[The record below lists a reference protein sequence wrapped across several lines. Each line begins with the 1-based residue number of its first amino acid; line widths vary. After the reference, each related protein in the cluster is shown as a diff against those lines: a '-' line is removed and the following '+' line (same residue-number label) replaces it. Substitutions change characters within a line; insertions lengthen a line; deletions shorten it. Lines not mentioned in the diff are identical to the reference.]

1 MVQNVTNLLL
11 SEVTLSAAVTDKSG
25 RELIDAGGYDEVRPS
40 NIFVISGGGWAK
52 DKKLV
57 GAKAELSIRASVPV
71 AAGVAQHCG
80 VQIMA
85 EEGANE
91 ENEAGGRIVWPSA
104 EQSELS
110 EEEDSEEGS
119 DSSSDGERRILVRFA
134 MTKGD
139 GNWPQFSELP
149 LEKQNL
155 AYVVSCMEFAPSFDE
170 AEGNIVSWKIVD
182 NGLEHLTFDKNGLQ
196 GHPTP
201 TVEFMV
207 SDVDDDDDFLRAV
220 WKSSYRLEVPELNE
234 GDAFYFEDHNGYSHI
249 EIDATFDAK
258 AR

>member
-110 EEEDSEEGS
+110 EED
-119 DSSSDGERRILVRFA
+119 
-134 MTKGD
+134 
-139 GNWPQFSELP
+139 
-149 LEKQNL
+149 
-155 AYVVSCMEFAPSFDE
+155 C
-170 AEGNIVSWKIVD
+170 
-182 NGLEHLTFDKNGLQ
+182 H
-196 GHPTP
+196 
-201 TVEFMV
+201 
-207 SDVDDDDDFLRAV
+207 
-220 WKSSYRLEVPELNE
+220 
-234 GDAFYFEDHNGYSHI
+234 
-249 EIDATFDAK
+249 
-258 AR
+258 